1 MSAQK
6 PGSKAERARQLR
18 DVRHRL
24 QWTQQQM
31 AEALG
36 LDASYLSQLENGRRK
51 VGDWYLK
58 KAGEFER
65 TKTPNILA
73 NVTADS
79 YSMQTSAEACIAYF
93 TRFLATCTDPAKIVW
108 AYVELQQRFPLDKW
122 TTEAEVDSKE
132 AGTREASSKQL
143 SSAAETVPKPAVPSD
158 RVRQKS

>member
-6 PGSKAERARQLR
+6 SGSKADRARQLR

-65 TKTPNILA
+65 SKTPNILA
-73 NVTADS
+73 NVTAES

-122 TTEAEVDSKE
+122 VVEA
-132 AGTREASSKQL
+132 EASSREAGSRQP
-143 SSAAETVPKPAVPSD
+143 SSAAEMASKPAAVSD
-158 RVRQKS
+158 RARQK

>member
-6 PGSKAERARQLR
+6 PSKTEKAKQLR

-65 TKTPNILA
+65 SKTPNILA

-122 TTEAEVDSKE
+122 TVEAESDSKD
-132 AGTREASSKQL
+132 ASSRPP
-143 SSAAETVPKPAVPSD
+143 SAVVETGTK
-158 RVRQKS
+158 